1 MQERYVQEALD
12 EWLIM
17 DEQNMKFHM
26 GQYERPYRSTVKF
39 AEFLKQ
45 KDLRGGN
52 GRILDVGCGAGAV
65 LGYILDSDKR
75 ITQGYGVDI
84 NKDLD
89 R

>member
-45 KDLRGGN
+45 KD
-52 GRILDVGCGAGAV
+52 
-65 LGYILDSDKR
+65 
-75 ITQGYGVDI
+75 
-84 NKDLD
+84 
-89 R
+89 